1 MNFEQLFKFSKI
13 DEKTA
18 KFIEHN
24 NSIVKKKKNH
34 VTFNNL

>member
-1 MNFEQLFKFSKI
+1 MSFEQLIKFSKI
-13 DEKTA
+13 DEKTT

-24 NSIVKKKKNH
+24 DSIVKKKKNH